1 MKIINKI
8 KKLKNNPNF
17 PDILLAA
24 VEEIDKKDQELSLAM
39 QYIKQQEAQ
48 IETLKFT
55 IRNLKYRPENTV
67 VFVQPMTDEERG
79 LLKELT
85 S

>member
-55 IRNLKYRPENTV
+55 IRNFKYRPENTV